1 MVKVIICGILG
12 NMGIRLQEACFND
25 NNIDIVAGIDRRDG
39 VLNNIPL
46 FASFADC
53 TVKGDAVIDFSNPA
67 LTGDVAA
74 FCETTKT
81 PLVLCTTGQDEEQL
95 ARIEALSKVV
105 PVFKSANMSMG
116 IALLTSLAQK
126 ASLFLKDNFDIEIL
140 EKHHNQKL
148 DAPSGTALLLADAI
162 NEINGKKYDYVYDRH
177 AQKKQRDKKEIGIS
191 SIRGGTIVGEHE
203 VIFAGSDELIT
214 LTHSAASKTVF
225 AVGAVNA
232 AKFIVRQRP
241 GLYDMNSMIQSL

>member
-1 MVKVIICGILG
+1 
-12 NMGIRLQEACFND
+12 MGARLQEACFND

-46 FASFADC
+46 FAAFADC
-53 TVKGDAVIDFSNPA
+53 TVTADVVIDFSTPA

-74 FCETTKT
+74 YCADTKT
-81 PLVLCTTGQDEEQL
+81 SLVLCTTGQDAAQL
-95 ARIEALSKVV
+95 TQIETLSKVV

-116 IALLTSLAQK
+116 IALLTALAQK
-126 ASLFLKDNFDIEIL
+126 ASLFLKDSFDVEIL

-162 NEINGKKYDYVYDRH
+162 NTVNGQKYDYVYDRH
-177 AQKKQRDKKEIGIS
+177 TQKKQRDKKEIGIS

-203 VIFAGSDELIT
+203 VIFAGSDEVIT

-232 AKFIVRQRP
+232 AKYIVRQRP
-241 GLYDMNSMIQSL
+241 GLYNMDSMIQSL